1 MVSRVH
7 NEVDIPVTCK
17 IRVFP
22 DILRTIQ
29 YAQMLEAAGCQLLT
43 VHGRTKEQKGSKTGL
58 ASWEHIKA
66 VKLSVKIPV
75 FANGNIQNVADV
87 QRCFEETGVDGVMI
101 AEGSLHNPALFH
113 GLSPTVWEMSLEYLE
128 FVNLVLE
135 ENKEIRQ
142 KIATASS
149 TEEFTTAI
157 LELKNKYESQ
167 TTVNDTTIL
176 TEKYGL
182 PFPPWI
188 CQPYVR
194 PPPVTGTP
202 KQNTDKK
209 IESKTAEGSAAEKR
223 SISENV
229 LSRKKLKKLQ
239 KNPEKQFGIKKFI
252 FEKCQNCLNPKG
264 SKCSYQLCK
273 SCCRKKSLNELLDCV
288 GHKFLYYTKNRN
300 KTEHACESDLSEA
313 DKSILNPTVK
323 ENIDYP
329 TQNAVL

>member
-1 MVSRVH
+1 
-7 NEVDIPVTCK
+7 
-17 IRVFP
+17 
-22 DILRTIQ
+22 
-29 YAQMLEAAGCQLLT
+29 
-43 VHGRTKEQKGSKTGL
+43 
-58 ASWEHIKA
+58 
-66 VKLSVKIPV
+66 
-75 FANGNIQNVADV
+75 
-87 QRCFEETGVDGVMI
+87 
-101 AEGSLHNPALFH
+101 
-113 GLSPTVWEMSLEYLE
+113 MSLEYLE
-128 FVNLVLE
+128 FVKLYTCPLSYVRGHIFKLCHHCLVLE

-264 SKCSYQLCK
+264 SKCSYELCK

-313 DKSILNPTVK
+313 DKSILNPIVK